1 MAVKFAKTHSEKL
14 TSCLW
19 RHCQHDVNETSDAFI
34 LDTVQLFHIEFKRGS
49 SGDQHNVR
57 VQRFN
62 NTEETIIDVEIL
74 RLCEKGVLQEITH
87 CKYTNTS

>member
-14 TSCLW
+14 SSCSW

-34 LDTVQLFHIEFKRGS
+34 LDTVQLFHIEFRRGS
-49 SGDQHNVR
+49 SGNQHNVR

-62 NTEETIIDVEIL
+62 STDDNIIDVEIL
-74 RLCEKGVLQEITH
+74 RLCEKGVLQEIIH
-87 CKYTNTS
+87 CKYPNT